1 MIEAYFGF
9 KRLPFPKELKTSAM
23 FESFDLKEAA
33 TRLQFLKQNRG
44 IFCLTGE
51 PGSGKTSALRRFVEE
66 LNPQT
71 HQHAYTPHATV
82 SKIELY
88 RQINQLL
95 NLPNRL
101 HKSDLFAQIQKAVI
115 DLHEHHGKTPVIILD
130 ECHLMDCQTLQELIL
145 VTNFQMD
152 SKVPFLLI
160 LIGQPDFK
168 ETLKRRMHE
177 PLNQRITLRYHMA
190 GLLDPEEARAYVQ
203 HHLKLAGRSDPL
215 FDESAYEVLHRMALG
230 LPRKVGNLAIA
241 AMTLAMVKREKS
253 VSADHIIKAADG
265 I

>member
-1 MIEAYFGF
+1 MIQAYFGF
-9 KRLPFPKELKTSAM
+9 KKLPFPKELKTTAM
-23 FESFDLKEAA
+23 FESFDLKEAF

-71 HQHAYTPHATV
+71 HLHAYTPHATV

-88 RQINQLL
+88 RQINRLL

-115 DLHEHHGKTPVIILD
+115 DLYEHHGKTPVIILD

-145 VTNFQMD
+145 ITNFQMD

-190 GLLDPEEARAYVQ
+190 GILDAEEARAYVQ
-203 HHLKLAGRSDPL
+203 HHVKLAGRTDPL
-215 FDESAYEVLHRMALG
+215 FDEPAYEVLHRMALG
-230 LPRKVGNLAIA
+230 LPRKLGNLATA
-241 AMTLAMVKREKS
+241 AMTFAMVKREKT
-253 VSADHIIKAADG
+253 VTADHVIKAADG